1 MSKPIP
7 MAPIIRTPRIPSPS
21 TQSPPKLPPVSS
33 IEAEQEVVFA
43 NAEHE
48 MVSASSSQETVQDN
62 ATQEAESA
70 NPMQET
76 IHTNPMQEADSIALQ
91 EADSSTVFHEGTAQ
105 GDYEEAAQEDHEG
118 TTQEDHE
125 GTAQEEEAQP
135 TGPER
140 RSDSLASAFSDQDH
154 FDATPSL
161 SPEGD
166 GTAPPQTPPGGL
178 PAEMTFA
185 VKYRHGRIWRSWVP
199 CFVVVNQQS
208 VTKYPNE
215 KRKEQKKKVIVL
227 YDATISVGAGVG
239 SDD

>member
-21 TQSPPKLPPVSS
+21 THSPPKLPPVSS

-43 NAEHE
+43 SAEHE
-48 MVSASSSQETVQDN
+48 AVSASSSQETVQDN
-62 ATQEAESA
+62 ATQDAESA

-91 EADSSTVFHEGTAQ
+91 EADSSTAFHEGTAQ
-105 GDYEEAAQEDHEG
+105 EGYEGAAQEDHEG
-118 TTQEDHE
+118 A
-125 GTAQEEEAQP
+125 AQEEESQP
-135 TGPER
+135 TEPER

-154 FDATPSL
+154 FDAAPSL

-227 YDATISVGAGVG
+227 YDATVSVGADVG
-239 SDD
+239 SDE

>member
-1 MSKPIP
+1 M
-7 MAPIIRTPRIPSPS
+7 
-21 TQSPPKLPPVSS
+21 
-33 IEAEQEVVFA
+33 FA

-70 NPMQET
+70 NPIQEM

-91 EADSSTVFHEGTAQ
+91 EADSSTAFHEGTTQ
-105 GDYEEAAQEDHEG
+105 EGYEGAAQEDHEG
-118 TTQEDHE
+118 A
-125 GTAQEEEAQP
+125 AQEEESQP
-135 TGPER
+135 TEPER

-154 FDATPSL
+154 FDAAPSL

-227 YDATISVGAGVG
+227 YDATVSVGADVG
-239 SDD
+239 SDE

>member
-1 MSKPIP
+1 
-7 MAPIIRTPRIPSPS
+7 
-21 TQSPPKLPPVSS
+21 
-33 IEAEQEVVFA
+33 
-43 NAEHE
+43 
-48 MVSASSSQETVQDN
+48 
-62 ATQEAESA
+62 
-70 NPMQET
+70 MQET

-91 EADSSTVFHEGTAQ
+91 EADSSTAFHEGTAQ
-105 GDYEEAAQEDHEG
+105 EGYEGAAQEDHEG
-118 TTQEDHE
+118 A
-125 GTAQEEEAQP
+125 AQEEESQP
-135 TGPER
+135 TEPER

-154 FDATPSL
+154 FDAAPSL

-227 YDATISVGAGVG
+227 YDATVSVGADVG
-239 SDD
+239 SDE

>member
-21 TQSPPKLPPVSS
+21 TQSPPKLPQVSP
-33 IEAEQEVVFA
+33 IEAEQEAVFA

-62 ATQEAESA
+62 ATQDAESA

-91 EADSSTVFHEGTAQ
+91 EADSSTAFHEGTAQ
-105 GDYEEAAQEDHEG
+105 GDYEGAAQEDHEG
-118 TTQEDHE
+118 AAQEDHE
-125 GTAQEEEAQP
+125 GAIQEEESQP
-135 TGPER
+135 TEPER
-140 RSDSLASAFSDQDH
+140 RSDSLPSAFSEQDH
-154 FDATPSL
+154 FDAAPAL

-227 YDATISVGAGVG
+227 YDATVSVGADVG
-239 SDD
+239 SDE

>member
-1 MSKPIP
+1 M
-7 MAPIIRTPRIPSPS
+7 
-21 TQSPPKLPPVSS
+21 
-33 IEAEQEVVFA
+33 FA

-62 ATQEAESA
+62 ATQDAESA

-91 EADSSTVFHEGTAQ
+91 EADSSTAFHEGTAQ
-105 GDYEEAAQEDHEG
+105 EGYEGAAQEDHEG
-118 TTQEDHE
+118 A
-125 GTAQEEEAQP
+125 AQEEESQP
-135 TGPER
+135 TEPER

-154 FDATPSL
+154 FDAAPSL

-227 YDATISVGAGVG
+227 YDATVSVGADVG
-239 SDD
+239 SDE

>member
-21 TQSPPKLPPVSS
+21 TQSPPKLPQVSP
-33 IEAEQEVVFA
+33 IEAEQEAVFA

-62 ATQEAESA
+62 VTQDAESA

-91 EADSSTVFHEGTAQ
+91 EADSSTAFHEGTAQ
-105 GDYEEAAQEDHEG
+105 EGYEGAAQEDHEG
-118 TTQEDHE
+118 A
-125 GTAQEEEAQP
+125 AQEEESQP
-135 TGPER
+135 TEPER

-154 FDATPSL
+154 FDAAPSL

-227 YDATISVGAGVG
+227 YDATVSVGADVG
-239 SDD
+239 SDE

>member
-1 MSKPIP
+1 M
-7 MAPIIRTPRIPSPS
+7 
-21 TQSPPKLPPVSS
+21 
-33 IEAEQEVVFA
+33 FA

-62 ATQEAESA
+62 ATQDAESA

-76 IHTNPMQEADSIALQ
+76 IHTNPMREADSIALQ

-105 GDYEEAAQEDHEG
+105 GDYEGAAQEDHEG
-118 TTQEDHE
+118 A
-125 GTAQEEEAQP
+125 AQEEESQP
-135 TGPER
+135 TEPER

-154 FDATPSL
+154 FDAAPSL

-227 YDATISVGAGVG
+227 YDATISVGADVG
-239 SDD
+239 SDE

>member
-21 TQSPPKLPPVSS
+21 TQSPPKLPQVSP
-33 IEAEQEVVFA
+33 IEAEQEAVFA

-62 ATQEAESA
+62 ATQDAESA

-91 EADSSTVFHEGTAQ
+91 EADSSIAFHEGTAQ
-105 GDYEEAAQEDHEG
+105 EGYEGAAQEDHEG
-118 TTQEDHE
+118 A
-125 GTAQEEEAQP
+125 AQEEESQP
-135 TGPER
+135 TEPER

-154 FDATPSL
+154 FDAAPSL

-227 YDATISVGAGVG
+227 YDATVSVGADVG
-239 SDD
+239 SDE

>member
-21 TQSPPKLPPVSS
+21 THSPPKLPPVSS

-43 NAEHE
+43 SAEHE
-48 MVSASSSQETVQDN
+48 AVSASSSQETVQDN

-91 EADSSTVFHEGTAQ
+91 EADSSTAFHEGTAQ
-105 GDYEEAAQEDHEG
+105 EGYEGAAQEDHEG
-118 TTQEDHE
+118 A
-125 GTAQEEEAQP
+125 AQEEESQP
-135 TGPER
+135 TEPER
-140 RSDSLASAFSDQDH
+140 RSDSLASAFSEQDH
-154 FDATPSL
+154 FDAAPSL

-239 SDD
+239 FDE

>member
-1 MSKPIP
+1 M
-7 MAPIIRTPRIPSPS
+7 
-21 TQSPPKLPPVSS
+21 
-33 IEAEQEVVFA
+33 FA

-62 ATQEAESA
+62 ATQDAESA
-70 NPMQET
+70 NPIQEM
-76 IHTNPMQEADSIALQ
+76 IHTNPMREADSIALQ

-105 GDYEEAAQEDHEG
+105 GDYEGAAQEDHEG
-118 TTQEDHE
+118 AAQEDHE
-125 GTAQEEEAQP
+125 GAIQEEESQP
-135 TGPER
+135 TGPEQ
-140 RSDSLASAFSDQDH
+140 RSDSLPSAFSEQDH
-154 FDATPSL
+154 FDAAPAL

-227 YDATISVGAGVG
+227 YDATVSVGADVG
-239 SDD
+239 SDE

>member
-1 MSKPIP
+1 M
-7 MAPIIRTPRIPSPS
+7 
-21 TQSPPKLPPVSS
+21 
-33 IEAEQEVVFA
+33 FA

-62 ATQEAESA
+62 ATQDAESA

-91 EADSSTVFHEGTAQ
+91 EADSSIAFHEGTAQ
-105 GDYEEAAQEDHEG
+105 EGYEGAAQEDHEG
-118 TTQEDHE
+118 A
-125 GTAQEEEAQP
+125 AQEEESQP
-135 TGPER
+135 TEPER

-154 FDATPSL
+154 FDAAPSL

-227 YDATISVGAGVG
+227 YDATVSVGADVG
-239 SDD
+239 SDE

>member
-21 TQSPPKLPPVSS
+21 TQSPPKLPQVSP
-33 IEAEQEVVFA
+33 IEAEQEAVFA

-62 ATQEAESA
+62 ATQDAESA

-91 EADSSTVFHEGTAQ
+91 EADSSTAFHEGTAQ
-105 GDYEEAAQEDHEG
+105 EGYEGAAQEDHEG
-118 TTQEDHE
+118 A
-125 GTAQEEEAQP
+125 AQEEESQP
-135 TGPER
+135 TEPER

-154 FDATPSL
+154 FDAAPSL

-227 YDATISVGAGVG
+227 YDATISVGADVG
-239 SDD
+239 FDE

>member
-21 TQSPPKLPPVSS
+21 THSPPKLPPVSS

-43 NAEHE
+43 SAEHE
-48 MVSASSSQETVQDN
+48 AVSASSSQETVQDN
-62 ATQEAESA
+62 ATQDAESA

-91 EADSSTVFHEGTAQ
+91 EADSSTAFHEGTAQ
-105 GDYEEAAQEDHEG
+105 EDHEG
-118 TTQEDHE
+118 A
-125 GTAQEEEAQP
+125 AQEEESQP
-135 TGPER
+135 TEPER

-154 FDATPSL
+154 FDAAPSL

-227 YDATISVGAGVG
+227 YDATVSVGAGVG
-239 SDD
+239 SDE

>member
-1 MSKPIP
+1 
-7 MAPIIRTPRIPSPS
+7 
-21 TQSPPKLPPVSS
+21 
-33 IEAEQEVVFA
+33 
-43 NAEHE
+43 
-48 MVSASSSQETVQDN
+48 
-62 ATQEAESA
+62 
-70 NPMQET
+70 MQET

-91 EADSSTVFHEGTAQ
+91 EADSSTAFHEGTAQ
-105 GDYEEAAQEDHEG
+105 EGYEGEAQEDHEG
-118 TTQEDHE
+118 AALD
-125 GTAQEEEAQP
+125 EESQP
-135 TGPER
+135 TEPER

-154 FDATPSL
+154 FDAAPSL

-239 SDD
+239 FDE

>member
-21 TQSPPKLPPVSS
+21 THSPPKLPPVSS

-43 NAEHE
+43 SAEHE
-48 MVSASSSQETVQDN
+48 AVSASSSQETVQDN

-70 NPMQET
+70 NPIQET
-76 IHTNPMQEADSIALQ
+76 IHTNPTQEADSIALQ
-91 EADSSTVFHEGTAQ
+91 EADSSTAFHEGTAQ
-105 GDYEEAAQEDHEG
+105 EDHEG
-118 TTQEDHE
+118 A
-125 GTAQEEEAQP
+125 AQEEESQP
-135 TGPER
+135 TEPEQ

-227 YDATISVGAGVG
+227 YDATVSVGAGVG
-239 SDD
+239 SDE

>member
-1 MSKPIP
+1 M
-7 MAPIIRTPRIPSPS
+7 
-21 TQSPPKLPPVSS
+21 
-33 IEAEQEVVFA
+33 FA

-62 ATQEAESA
+62 ATQDAESA

-91 EADSSTVFHEGTAQ
+91 EADSSTAFHEGTAQ
-105 GDYEEAAQEDHEG
+105 EGYEGAAQEDHEG
-118 TTQEDHE
+118 A
-125 GTAQEEEAQP
+125 AQEEESQP
-135 TGPER
+135 TEPER

-154 FDATPSL
+154 FDAAPSL

-227 YDATISVGAGVG
+227 YDATVSVGTDVG
-239 SDD
+239 SDE

>member
-1 MSKPIP
+1 M
-7 MAPIIRTPRIPSPS
+7 
-21 TQSPPKLPPVSS
+21 
-33 IEAEQEVVFA
+33 FA

-62 ATQEAESA
+62 ATQDAESA

-91 EADSSTVFHEGTAQ
+91 EADSSTAFHEGTAQ
-105 GDYEEAAQEDHEG
+105 EDHEG
-118 TTQEDHE
+118 
-125 GTAQEEEAQP
+125 AIQEEEAQP
-135 TGPER
+135 TGPEQ
-140 RSDSLASAFSDQDH
+140 RSDSLPSAFSEQDH
-154 FDATPSL
+154 FDAAPSL

-227 YDATISVGAGVG
+227 YDATVSVGAGVG
-239 SDD
+239 SDE

>member
-1 MSKPIP
+1 MRNTRWFPLVHHKKQSRIMQHKTQNLQIQCKRRFTR
-7 MAPIIRTPRIPSPS
+7 IQCGKRIRLLYRRQTLLLFSMKGQHR
-21 TQSPPKLPPVSS
+21 
-33 IEAEQEVVFA
+33 
-43 NAEHE
+43 
-48 MVSASSSQETVQDN
+48 ET
-62 ATQEAESA
+62 
-70 NPMQET
+70 MR
-76 IHTNPMQEADSIALQ
+76 
-91 EADSSTVFHEGTAQ
+91 G
-105 GDYEEAAQEDHEG
+105 QEDHEG
-118 TTQEDHE
+118 A
-125 GTAQEEEAQP
+125 AQEEESQP
-135 TGPER
+135 TEPER

-154 FDATPSL
+154 FDAAPSL

-227 YDATISVGAGVG
+227 YDATISVGADVG
-239 SDD
+239 SDE

>member
-21 TQSPPKLPPVSS
+21 TQSPPKLPQVSP

-43 NAEHE
+43 SAEHE
-48 MVSASSSQETVQDN
+48 AVSASSSQETVQDN
-62 ATQEAESA
+62 ATQDAESA
-70 NPMQET
+70 NPIQEM

-91 EADSSTVFHEGTAQ
+91 EADSSTAFHEGTAQ
-105 GDYEEAAQEDHEG
+105 EGYEGTAQEDHEG
-118 TTQEDHE
+118 
-125 GTAQEEEAQP
+125 AIQEEESQP
-135 TGPER
+135 TEPER
-140 RSDSLASAFSDQDH
+140 RSDSLASAFSEQDH
-154 FDATPSL
+154 FDAAPSL

-185 VKYRHGRIWRSWVP
+185 VKYRPGRIWRSWVP

-227 YDATISVGAGVG
+227 YDATVSVGADVG
-239 SDD
+239 SDE

>member
-21 TQSPPKLPPVSS
+21 TQSPPKLPQVSP
-33 IEAEQEVVFA
+33 IEAEQEAVFA

-105 GDYEEAAQEDHEG
+105 GDYEGAAQEDHEG
-118 TTQEDHE
+118 AAQEDHE
-125 GTAQEEEAQP
+125 GAIQEEESQP
-135 TGPER
+135 TGPEQ
-140 RSDSLASAFSDQDH
+140 RSDSLPSAFSEQDH
-154 FDATPSL
+154 FDAAPAL

-227 YDATISVGAGVG
+227 YDATVSVGADVG
-239 SDD
+239 SDE

>member
-1 MSKPIP
+1 M
-7 MAPIIRTPRIPSPS
+7 
-21 TQSPPKLPPVSS
+21 
-33 IEAEQEVVFA
+33 FA

-70 NPMQET
+70 NPIQEM
-76 IHTNPMQEADSIALQ
+76 IHTNPMREADSIALQ
-91 EADSSTVFHEGTAQ
+91 EADSSTAFHEGTAQ
-105 GDYEEAAQEDHEG
+105 EGYEGAAQEDHEG
-118 TTQEDHE
+118 A
-125 GTAQEEEAQP
+125 AQEEESQP
-135 TGPER
+135 TEPER

-154 FDATPSL
+154 FDAAPSL

-227 YDATISVGAGVG
+227 YDATVSVGADVG
-239 SDD
+239 SDE